1 MNIRDTLNEIG
12 IFETNLQIEKYI
24 DDEALLKSVS
34 SEMPVPIQCETKTI
48 VSNAVDKIIDMNKKN
63 IFLLSNEITLIEK
76 LLLHKEKIEN
86 ILVCLSRNLSEEQV
100 SNIKSN
106 IPKNSNVTFINEL
119 EYPSIIKPK
128 DSIILVVGYKNVNNC
143 IVTDNTYRMLEI
155 YKSFLGEKVFISCI
169 SENVKVKQKNF
180 ISINGKNYFDI
191 II

>member
-119 EYPSIIKPK
+119 EYPSIIKLK

-155 YKSFLGEKVFISCI
+155 YKSFLGKKVFISCI

>member
-34 SEMPVPIQCETKTI
+34 SEMPVPIKCETKTI
-48 VSNAVDKIIDMNKKN
+48 VNNAVNKIIDMNKKN

-106 IPKNSNVTFINEL
+106 IPIVIRTVLLRNPCLFIL
-119 EYPSIIKPK
+119 LIKL
-128 DSIILVVGYKNVNNC
+128 ILN
-143 IVTDNTYRMLEI
+143 L
-155 YKSFLGEKVFISCI
+155 SLSA
-169 SENVKVKQKNF
+169 
-180 ISINGKNYFDI
+180 
-191 II
+191 

>member
-1 MNIRDTLNEIG
+1 M
-12 IFETNLQIEKYI
+12 
-24 DDEALLKSVS
+24 
-34 SEMPVPIQCETKTI
+34 
-48 VSNAVDKIIDMNKKN
+48 
-63 IFLLSNEITLIEK
+63 IEK
-76 LLLHKEKIEN
+76 LLFHKEKIEN

-106 IPKNSNVTFINEL
+106 IPKNNNVTFINEL

-155 YKSFLGEKVFISCI
+155 YKSFLGKKVFISCI

>member
-1 MNIRDTLNEIG
+1 
-12 IFETNLQIEKYI
+12 
-24 DDEALLKSVS
+24 
-34 SEMPVPIQCETKTI
+34 MPVPIQCETKTI
-48 VSNAVDKIIDMNKKN
+48 VNNAVNKIIDMNKKN

-155 YKSFLGEKVFISCI
+155 YKSFLGKKVFISCI